1 MTKNRCGWVSADPLY
16 VAYHDEE
23 WGVPV
28 GLGSLAAKSPAKTSR
43 QPKSHFSS
51 LNLSNDRSRSDKKTF
66 EITEDAPAETL
77 SASET
82 SLADKKHFEFLTLES
97 AQAGLSWLTILKR
110 REGYRRV
117 FHQFDAL
124 QVSKMTETQIER
136 ALQDTGIIRN
146 RLKVNSAVQNAK
158 VFLDIQRQFGS
169 FDNYIW
175 GFVDDKPINNHPK
188 ALSDIPAT
196 SEISDK
202 VSRDL
207 KARGMKFVGSTI
219 IYAHLQATGIIN
231 DHTTDCFR
239 ATI

>member
-1 MTKNRCGWVSADPLY
+1 MQMPKNRCGWVSADPLY
-16 VAYHDEE
+16 IKYHDEE

-28 GLGSLAAKSPAKTSR
+28 
-43 QPKSHFSS
+43 H
-51 LNLSNDRSRSDKKTF
+51 DDV
-66 EITEDAPAETL
+66 
-77 SASET
+77 
-82 SLADKKHFEFLTLES
+82 KHFEFLTLES

-136 ALQDTGIIRN
+136 ALQDPGIIRN

-169 FDNYIW
+169 FNNYIW

-196 SEISDK
+196 SELSDK
-202 VSRDL
+202 VSKDL